1 MDNSINRLRLN
12 PEFIHSDMKVSAL
25 MSFVRSQVTPRLFG
39 SNAETSDP
47 KVEMTFLVC
56 LDLLKA
62 FCGFEGTH
70 LKRQEGI

>member
-1 MDNSINRLRLN
+1 
-12 PEFIHSDMKVSAL
+12 MKVSAL
-25 MSFVRSQVTPRLFG
+25 MSLVHSQVTLHLFG

-56 LDLLKA
+56 LDLFKA
-62 FCGFEGTH
+62 FCGFEGMR